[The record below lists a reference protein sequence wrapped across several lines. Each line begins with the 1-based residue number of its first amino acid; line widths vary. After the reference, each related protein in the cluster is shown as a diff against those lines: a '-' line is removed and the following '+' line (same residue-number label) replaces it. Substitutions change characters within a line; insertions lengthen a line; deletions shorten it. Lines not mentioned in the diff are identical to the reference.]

1 MGRGVQGAKQI
12 KCATFKLHKHECT
25 IEFTIVMWI
34 HDVQWRGSVP
44 YGETLHDK
52 YYLF

>member
-1 MGRGVQGAKQI
+1 
-12 KCATFKLHKHECT
+12 
-25 IEFTIVMWI
+25 MWI

-52 YYLF
+52 YYLFECICIITKRSKVTLMRDYKELKCK